1 MLWSWL
7 GEGLIKRGVVL
18 IRGML
23 LSGVFAIGVVIAP
36 ALHAGASPA
45 PATMSA
51 TAPQALTAPV
61 PLNTS
66 GCYWTNC
73 TQAHQNGEGDIPQ
86 GSAHYCS
93 KQDRD
98 GDGVACEW

>member
-1 MLWSWL
+1 M
-7 GEGLIKRGVVL
+7 
-18 IRGML
+18 
-23 LSGVFAIGVVIAP
+23 P
-36 ALHAGASPA
+36 QN
-45 PATMSA
+45 SA
-51 TAPQALTAPV
+51 
-61 PLNTS
+61 

-98 GDGVACEW
+98 SDGVACEW

>member
-1 MLWSWL
+1 MIRRLLLASVFTV
-7 GEGLIKRGVVL
+7 GVV
-18 IRGML
+18 
-23 LSGVFAIGVVIAP
+23 VAP
-36 ALHAGASPA
+36 AVHAFHMGMGPLTVAEAPA
-45 PATMSA
+45 PASVEMIS
-51 TAPQALTAPV
+51 
-61 PLNTS
+61 PLPRNS
-66 GCYWTNC
+66 GGCYWANC

>member
-1 MLWSWL
+1 LF
-7 GEGLIKRGVVL
+7 
-18 IRGML
+18 
-23 LSGVFAIGVVIAP
+23 LSAVFAISVVVAP
-36 ALHAGASPA
+36 AVHAAPFPRPAVVSVKAPEALPA
-45 PATMSA
+45 PI
-51 TAPQALTAPV
+51 
-61 PLNTS
+61 PLSTS

-73 TQAHQNGEGDIPQ
+73 TEAHQNSEGDILQ

>member
-1 MLWSWL
+1 MV
-7 GEGLIKRGVVL
+7 RQ
-18 IRGML
+18 L
-23 LSGVFAIGVVIAP
+23 LLASVFAVGVLVAP
-36 ALHAGASPA
+36 ALRVSHTAAAPFAAVEVPMASPA
-45 PATMSA
+45 MIV
-51 TAPQALTAPV
+51 PV
-61 PLNTS
+61 PQNRT

>member
-1 MLWSWL
+1 M
-7 GEGLIKRGVVL
+7 GVLL
-18 IRGML
+18 IRGIL
-23 LSGVFAIGVVIAP
+23 LAAISSVVVVTAP
-36 ALHAGASPA
+36 PLPAAASPA
-45 PATMSA
+45 PAPAPEAMSA
-51 TAPQALTAPV
+51 TAPQGMNVPV

-86 GSAHYCS
+86 GSAHSCS

-98 GDGVACEW
+98 GDGIAREW